1 MFLQDLEILPGQL
14 LRRDVRR
21 PPLIGDERDIHRM
34 KELVGRIR
42 LSDDKGIA
50 ALHDAAL
57 QIGRVLPLVRQRIG
71 GTA

>member
-1 MFLQDLEILPGQL
+1 
-14 LRRDVRR
+14 
-21 PPLIGDERDIHRM
+21 M